1 MRKPGN
7 WIAACAV
14 AAGLACLLWPAPEG
28 LAEARM
34 LRTAGMVIAAL
45 GLWATHALPE
55 HVTSLGF
62 MTLVVLL
69 GIAPPAV
76 AFSGFAGGAVWL
88 LFGGIIIGLAVEDT
102 GLGKRIAE
110 FALARISL
118 SYASGVVA
126 LVTVSLLLAFVM
138 PASIGRIVI
147 LMPIALALADAMG
160 FGPGRPGRTGFA
172 LAVGLASFLPAF
184 SILPANL
191 PNVVLFGAAE
201 SIYGLTTTYADYL
214 VWHFPAMGF
223 VRSILLVAV
232 ILVLFPDT
240 ADAAPAP
247 RRREAMAARQK
258 HLLAVLLITLG
269 LWASDFLHHISPAW
283 IALAAAI
290 VILIPATGLAPKTAL
305 ADKTNMRPFFYVA
318 GILGMGAIIADSG
331 LGGLV
336 AEFLIGL
343 LPLKPGAPAQNYA
356 ALTVLSAVFGMAATI
371 PGAPTILVPLA
382 QDLADASGLPLI
394 TVLMTQISGLS
405 LMLLPYQSP
414 PLVVAIA
421 LGGVRVG
428 DAIRVILAMT
438 ALGLLVLAPLN
449 FLWWQ
454 LLGLFG

>member
-1 MRKPGN
+1 MTKPGN
-7 WIAACAV
+7 WIAAGAV
-14 AAGLACLLWPAPEG
+14 AVGLVCLLWPAPEG

-34 LRTAGMVIAAL
+34 LRTAGLVIAAL

-69 GIAPPAV
+69 GIAPPDI

-88 LFGGIIIGLAVEDT
+88 LFGGIIIGLAVEDS
-102 GLGKRIAE
+102 GLGRRIAE
-110 FALARISL
+110 AVLTRISL
-118 SYASGVVA
+118 TYANGIVA
-126 LVTVSLLLAFVM
+126 LVAVSLLLAFVM

-160 FGPGRPGRTGFA
+160 FAPGRPGRTGFA
-172 LAVGLASFLPAF
+172 LTVGLASFLPAF
-184 SILPANL
+184 AILPANL

-201 SIYGLTTTYADYL
+201 SIYGVTTTYADYL
-214 VWHFPAMGF
+214 VWHFPAMGLL
-223 VRSILLVAV
+223 RAILLAAT

-240 ADAAPAP
+240 ADATPPP
-247 RRREAMAARQK
+247 RGREPMTARQK

-283 IALAAAI
+283 IALAAAV

-331 LGGLV
+331 LGGLG
-336 AEFLIGL
+336 AEFLTGL
-343 LPLKPGAPAQNYA
+343 LPLKPGAAAQNYA
-356 ALTVLSAVFGMAATI
+356 ALTMLSAVFGMAATI

-382 QDLADASGLPLI
+382 QDLADASGLPLM

-405 LMLLPYQSP
+405 LLLLPYQSP

-421 LGGVRVG
+421 LGGIRVR
-428 DAIRVILAMT
+428 DAIRAILAMT
-438 ALGLLVLAPLN
+438 ALGLLFLAPLN
-449 FLWWQ
+449 FLWWR

>member
-1 MRKPGN
+1 MSKPGN
-7 WIAACAV
+7 WVAAGAV
-14 AAGLACLLWPAPEG
+14 AVGLACLLWPAPEG

-69 GIAPPAV
+69 GIAPPGI

-102 GLGKRIAE
+102 GLGRRIAE
-110 FALARISL
+110 AVLTRISL
-118 SYASGVVA
+118 TYANGVVA
-126 LVTVSLLLAFVM
+126 LVAVSVLLAFVM

-201 SIYGLTTTYADYL
+201 SIYGVATTYADYL
-214 VWHFPAMGF
+214 VWHFPAMGLL
-223 VRSILLVAV
+223 RSVLLVVV

-240 ADAAPAP
+240 ADTAPAP
-247 RRREAMAARQK
+247 RGREPMDARQK
-258 HLLAVLLITLG
+258 HLLAVLLVTLG

-283 IALAAAI
+283 IALAAAV
-290 VILIPATGLAPKTAL
+290 VILIPATGLAPKTVL
-305 ADKTNMRPFFYVA
+305 SEKTNMRPFFYVA
-318 GILGMGAIIADSG
+318 GILGMGAVFADSG

-336 AEFLIGL
+336 AEFLTGL
-343 LPLKPGAPAQNYA
+343 LPLSPGAPAQNYA
-356 ALTVLSAVFGMAATI
+356 ALTILSAVFGMVATI
-371 PGAPTILVPLA
+371 PGAPTILAPLA
-382 QDLADASGLPLI
+382 QDLASAAGMPLI

-405 LMLLPYQSP
+405 LLLLPYQSP

-421 LGGVRVG
+421 LGGIRVR
-428 DAIRVILAMT
+428 DAIRAILAMT
-438 ALGLLVLAPLN
+438 ALGLLLLAPLN
-449 FLWWQ
+449 FLWWR
-454 LLGLFG
+454 LLGLFD